1 MISPAEKY
9 RIIRRLGQQ
18 QRRKF
23 GDVFLV
29 EDKVDGTAGVMKTVA
44 KTATSLQQETY
55 LREEASFDFRHPQL
69 PATLYQFES
78 EHELVVV
85 RSYFPGIPLNEFAQT
100 LRTKQKPA
108 FLLALLQQLQPV
120 FEELDKQRVLHL
132 DIKPSNIIINGT
144 PDTFTAYLIDFG
156 ISVRTGVTNNRSLL
170 FPLGYAAPELLLN
183 QLHLADRRTDIF
195 ALGIVFW
202 QVFTGKL
209 PLLHTNPS
217 ITTNLQLTHPLPE
230 HSDIPKRYYD
240 ILKRMS
246 AKHAFAIP
254 PNRLSPEETDKLL
267 LSGMEQRYS
276 DISEIIRDWEIAL
289 AKKTWFGW
297 K

>member
-29 EDKVDGTAGVMKTVA
+29 EDKTDSTLGVMKVVA
-44 KTATSLQQETY
+44 KTATSSQQETY

-78 EHELVVV
+78 ENELVVV
-85 RSYFPGIPLNEFAQT
+85 RSFAFGIPLNEFVKS
-100 LRTKQKPA
+100 LRSKQKPA
-108 FLLALLQQLQPV
+108 FLHCLLQQLQPV
-120 FEELDKQRVLHL
+120 FEELEKQHVLHL

-156 ISVRTGVTNNRSLL
+156 ISLRTGVTNNRSLL

-183 QLHLADRRTDIF
+183 HLHLADRRTDIF

-209 PLLHTNPS
+209 PLLHANPS

-230 HSDIPKRYYD
+230 HSDIPDRYYR
-240 ILKRMS
+240 IIKRMS
-246 AKHAFAIP
+246 AKHVFAVP
-254 PNRLSPEETDKLL
+254 PNKLSGEETDKLL
-267 LSGMEQRYS
+267 LSGMQERYS
-276 DISEIIRDWEIAL
+276 DLSEIIRDWEIAL
-289 AKKTWFGW
+289 AKKKWFGL